1 MDAATARRIRVVG
14 ISGSGKS
21 RLATQIA
28 TATGLARLELD
39 AVFWDADWTFRD
51 LESARGL
58 VRDFQA
64 EHPEGW
70 VIDGNWLSRLD
81 GMLDP
86 GTDDGPD
93 LVVWLDHPRRVVMR
107 RIVSRT
113 IQRAVL
119 RTELWHGNRERPSTW
134 LSRDPKSNIML
145 LSWSHYGPL
154 REAMLERS
162 KSGWPIVRLSRQREV
177 DTWLAALRPR
187 WKSNGAG

>member
-51 LESARGL
+51 LESARAL

-93 LVVWLDHPRRVVMR
+93 LVVWLDHPRRVAG
-107 RIVSRT
+107 S
-113 IQRAVL
+113 
-119 RTELWHGNRERPSTW
+119 PS
-134 LSRDPKSNIML
+134 S
-145 LSWSHYGPL
+145 
-154 REAMLERS
+154 
-162 KSGWPIVRLSRQREV
+162 
-177 DTWLAALRPR
+177 
-187 WKSNGAG
+187 